1 MSTVQLL
8 ELLNSL
14 LILYNGVILTHDV
27 VKVTRC
33 NVVNF
38 SATVT
43 AYCCSCMCYECIII
57 LMIIVGVGAGDGM

>member
-1 MSTVQLL
+1 VSTVQLL

-14 LILYNGVILTHDV
+14 LVLYNGVILTHDV

-38 SATVT
+38 IATITV
-43 AYCCSCMCYECIII
+43 YRCSYMCYECIVI
-57 LMIIVGVGAGDGM
+57 LMIIGVGAGDEM